1 MAPTL
6 HQHSGLAGAGVAGE
20 TSPGGTRL
28 AAGHLLSQP
37 RGGGRGQGGPSAG
50 APGLGAG
57 EGGGAEGWRVGSVHG
72 VSGTAAFPEELRPVS
87 RRRAGVTRAPAKV
100 LVPPPRRV
108 TWCGASARLHPALE
122 HARAF
127 PPAQSGAPGGP
138 QGTPA
143 RDGRRGWSGVGC
155 SVWGL
160 CPWGAQVARVSPLT
174 ER

>member
-1 MAPTL
+1 M
-6 HQHSGLAGAGVAGE
+6 
-20 TSPGGTRL
+20 
-28 AAGHLLSQP
+28 
-37 RGGGRGQGGPSAG
+37 
-50 APGLGAG
+50 
-57 EGGGAEGWRVGSVHG
+57 
-72 VSGTAAFPEELRPVS
+72 S

-108 TWCGASARLHPALE
+108 TWCGASAQLHPALE